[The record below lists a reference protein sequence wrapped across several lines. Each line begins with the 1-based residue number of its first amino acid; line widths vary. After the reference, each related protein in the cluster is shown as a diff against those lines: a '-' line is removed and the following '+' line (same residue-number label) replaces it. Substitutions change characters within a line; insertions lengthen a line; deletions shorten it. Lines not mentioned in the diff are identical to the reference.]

1 MITVNQGIGLL
12 FQKNWRREVGHM
24 KFLLG
29 GVQNF
34 IGDDTMEDPLKVE
47 EKIFYIISIAT

>member
-1 MITVNQGIGLL
+1 M
-12 FQKNWRREVGHM
+12 GHM

-34 IGDDTMEDPLKVE
+34 IGDDTMEEPLKVE
-47 EKIFYIISIAT
+47 EKIFYIISIATY